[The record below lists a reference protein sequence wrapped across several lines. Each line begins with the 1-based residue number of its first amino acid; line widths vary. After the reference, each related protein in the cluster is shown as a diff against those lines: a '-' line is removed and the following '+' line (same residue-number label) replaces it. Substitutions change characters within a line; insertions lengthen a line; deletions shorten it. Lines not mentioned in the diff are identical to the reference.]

1 MALNKKKTTTTVQQ
15 SRPAAV
21 TTTPA
26 KAKPNKT
33 IQQSLSKPAVQAK
46 AQVPTSVQQSLSK
59 PATTTPAKAQPNTAV
74 VQQKIS
80 TPSVTPTYTAPS
92 TPSYTAPSTP
102 SYTVPSTPS
111 YTAPSTSSTPAVS
124 NTQGQTPLD
133 LTKSAMEQT
142 TGTVPTNAVQTLYDT
157 IADNRQNVT
166 PTSLNNIFDVLP
178 NESPTQRTERWLGN
192 MGILGNANTNVARNN
207 VIRNNA
213 TKSNFQTALE
223 GSVRDTLL
231 GENGLYEEVPNVGGG
246 SVYDAILN
254 PTAVI
259 PKATTGAGRE
269 LSSLEEAL
277 ANAASDALG
286 NAGYTVGNGTTPGT
300 VFQQI
305 LDPERYAQLANPT
318 IPDVNVNNNVST
330 GDYEGGSSGGS
341 GGGSRGGSGGG
352 STSGLAGGYNLD
364 ELYDLINRQ
373 LAEYDNG
380 YNTLMQNLLNAYN
393 ANFGSLNDS
402 YLAALQA
409 LGLNY
414 ADTEKLLNGR
424 LANSQQSLEDARK
437 RAMQEA
443 YISRMMDQKN
453 LEDYLGA
460 AGLSGGATES
470 VLNSIM
476 NNYRSNRNKIEE
488 NTQTSLRELL
498 QTYLDNMSNARQAY
512 NSGLLNAE
520 NNRMSAAQN
529 LANGLYESQANAASN
544 YANQRANVYNNLYDT
559 LAKLALKG

>member
-1 MALNKKKTTTTVQQ
+1 MAKAKKNTQQTFGASKVATTTVA
-15 SRPAAV
+15 PKANNV
-21 TTTPA
+21 TASTATKNVSSTPA
-26 KAKPNKT
+26 VAPKANNVTAATATKNVSPSAPVTAKYT
-33 IQQSLSKPAVQAK
+33 APSTPAV
-46 AQVPTSVQQSLSK
+46 S
-59 PATTTPAKAQPNTAV
+59 
-74 VQQKIS
+74 
-80 TPSVTPTYTAPS
+80 TPTYTAPS
-92 TPSYTAPSTP
+92 TPSYTPPAQ
-102 SYTVPSTPS
+102 STPS
-111 YTAPSTSSTPAVS
+111 YTAPTVTTPS
-124 NTQGQTPLD
+124 NPTPLD
-133 LTKSAMEQT
+133 LTKGTTLQT
-142 TGTVPTNAVQTLYDT
+142 PSIPDNPVQSLYDT
-157 IADNRQNVT
+157 IAENRSTVDSVQNI
-166 PTSLNNIFDVLP
+166 LNSVP
-178 NESPTQRTERWLGN
+178 NESPTARTERWLGN

-207 VIRNNA
+207 IIRNNA

-223 GSVRDTLL
+223 DSVRDTLL

-259 PKATTGAGRE
+259 PKATSGAGRE

-277 ANAASDALG
+277 ANAASSALD
-286 NAGYTVGNGTTPGT
+286 NAGYTIGNGTTPGT

-318 IPDVNVNNNVST
+318 IPDVNVNNNIDT
-330 GDYEGGSSGGS
+330 GDYEGGYGSSGGGGSRGGSSGGS
-341 GGGSRGGSGGG
+341 G
-352 STSGLAGGYNLD
+352 TSGLTGGYTPADL
-364 ELYDLINRQ
+364 EDLIRRQ

-380 YNTLMQNLLNAYN
+380 YNTLMQNLLDAYN

-414 ADTEKLLNGR
+414 ADTENLLNGR
-424 LANSQQSLEDARK
+424 LSNSQQALEDARK

-476 NNYRSNRNKIEE
+476 NNYRNNRNKIEE

-498 QTYLDNMSNARQAY
+498 QSYLDNMSNARQAY
-512 NSGLLNAE
+512 NSGVLNAE

-529 LANGLYESQANAASN
+529 LANSLYESQANAASN
-544 YANQRANVYNNLYDT
+544 YSNQRANVYNNLYDT

>member
-1 MALNKKKTTTTVQQ
+1 M
-15 SRPAAV
+15 
-21 TTTPA
+21 A
-26 KAKPNKT
+26 KAKKQT
-33 IQQSLSKPAVQAK
+33 TQQTFGASKAATTVAPKANNVTVSTATKNVSSTPAVAPKANNVTAATATKNVSPSAPVTAK
-46 AQVPTSVQQSLSK
+46 YTAPS
-59 PATTTPAKAQPNTAV
+59 TPAV
-74 VQQKIS
+74 S
-80 TPSVTPTYTAPS
+80 TPTYTAPSTPTQS

-102 SYTVPSTPS
+102 SYVAPSNPTPIDVTRGTTLQTPS
-111 YTAPSTSSTPAVS
+111 IPDNP
-124 NTQGQTPLD
+124 
-133 LTKSAMEQT
+133 
-142 TGTVPTNAVQTLYDT
+142 VQSLYDT
-157 IADNRQNVT
+157 IAENRSTVDSVQNI
-166 PTSLNNIFDVLP
+166 LNSVP
-178 NESPTQRTERWLGN
+178 NETPTQRTERWLGN

-207 VIRNNA
+207 IIRNNA

-223 GSVRDTLL
+223 DSVRDTLL

-259 PKATTGAGRE
+259 PKATTGARRE

-318 IPDVNVNNNVST
+318 IPDVNVNNSIDT

-352 STSGLAGGYNLD
+352 SGATGLAGGYNLD
-364 ELYDLINRQ
+364 DLYDLINRQ

-414 ADTEKLLNGR
+414 ADTENLLNGR
-424 LANSQQSLEDARK
+424 LANSQQALEDARK

-470 VLNSIM
+470 VLSSIL
-476 NNYRSNRNKIEE
+476 NNYRNNRNKIEE

-529 LANGLYESQANAASN
+529 LANSLYESQANAASN
-544 YANQRANVYNNLYDT
+544 YSNQRANVYNNLYDT